1 MGSKGFTIS
10 GFIILTFLLIWFGF
24 NNRKELLGKSNPI
37 AEKADANWWK
47 MQLQDPSTGKVPA
60 NIRKSDLDFVSEHF
74 PLGARSGELQWKNR
88 GPYNIGGRT
97 RALAIDRSNPS
108 RIIAGA
114 ASGGIFLS
122 RNEGKSWKKAST
134 HEHNLSITWI
144 TQDPRIGKE
153 NMWYASTGEA
163 RGASQGA
170 ANFSAH
176 FGGDGVLVSNDFGE
190 TWNRLGRFINDSPQ
204 RQDSLDLSWKIL
216 VDNQSSSTVL
226 LLATPSGI
234 FRSKNQGVT
243 WLNVHGN
250 GATNQIIDLVQ
261 TSSGIWYAAISSGIG
276 SASGLFRSTDGV
288 SFNLVKTPAP
298 NLGRGIIGLNHQ
310 NENSMFVLFES
321 PNSGQKSEFLGRNGY
336 HSLFKYTYI
345 SGNGSGLGGNWENL
359 SMNLPKGIWPFDDY
373 HSQTG
378 YCMDI
383 KVSPYDSNTVALAG
397 VNLNISH
404 NGFSTKGDDKFAGG
418 YYHKI
423 DTPFYQIYPNHHPDV
438 HTVVF
443 HPTDSKIILTGSDG
457 GIHLSRDLYSK
468 QVVWESLNNGYVTTQ
483 FYTLALD
490 KKVGSKKMVGGL
502 QDNGTLYYLADSLH
516 SWSMPVDYDGA
527 YCHFLDY
534 SPYFL
539 AAKQQAGLFKVA
551 VDGSGNRIGFA
562 RIDPIAPSNYLF
574 INPYTIDP
582 NDNRI
587 LFLPNGNVLWR
598 NNDISVFELDNQFV
612 KQTENWEQLNILG
625 VSGLIS
631 AVEVSRE
638 PANILY
644 FGTSGGAVV
653 RVDSSNANYTYKNV
667 TIPNSNGFVSSIAI
681 HPKDANKV
689 VVVFSNY
696 NVYSVFYSETGG
708 DSWEN
713 ISGNIEGEIQP
724 GIPAQFAQINNG
736 PSCRVA
742 KFVEL
747 RDASWLL
754 LGTSVG
760 LFGTL
765 NIDSNSTIWDRVSE
779 SEIGSHV
786 VTAIDYRAADGYLGV
801 ATHGGGVFSSYV
813 TQSGNIIADVTE
825 QQFQKAILFP
835 NPARTNVALRVHEI
849 DEFSTQD
856 IQVYNSRGKA
866 VNIEWH
872 VENNK
877 ISGNIQHLPVGTYII
892 KFSVDAKLYIS
903 RFVKI

>member
-1 MGSKGFTIS
+1 MGSRGFTIG
-10 GFIILTFLLIWFGF
+10 GFIMLTLLIMWFQSNDRNEF
-24 NNRKELLGKSNPI
+24 LVKNNTI

-47 MQLQDPSTGKVPA
+47 MQLQDPATGEIPA
-60 NIRKSDLDFVSEHF
+60 NIRKSDLDFVSENF
-74 PLGARSGELQWKNR
+74 PQGSRSGELKWKNI

-97 RALAIDRSNPS
+97 RALVIDRSKPT

-122 RNEGKSWKKAST
+122 ENEGKNWEKVST

-144 TQDPRIGKE
+144 TQDPRAGKE

-176 FGGDGVLVSNDFGE
+176 FGGDGVLVSNDFGKS
-190 TWNRLGRFINDSPQ
+190 WNRLGSFINDSPQ

-226 LLATPSGI
+226 MLATPSGI
-234 FRSKNQGVT
+234 FRSKNQGASWV
-243 WLNVHGN
+243 NVHGSRQS
-250 GATNQIIDLVQ
+250 NQNIDLVQ
-261 TSSGIWYAAISSGIG
+261 TKSGIWYAAISTGIG
-276 SASGLFRSTDGV
+276 NVSGLFRSVDGK
-288 SFNLVKTPAP
+288 SFNLVRTPAS
-298 NLGRGIIGLNHQ
+298 NLGRGIIGLNYQ

-321 PNSGQKSEFLGRNGY
+321 PNSGQKSEFLGRIGY

-345 SGNGSGLGGNWENL
+345 SGNGSGLGGKWINL
-359 SMNLPKGIWPFDDY
+359 SSNLPNGMWPFDDY

-423 DTPFYQIYPNHHPDV
+423 DTPFYQIYPNHHPDL
-438 HTVVF
+438 HTIIF
-443 HPTDSKIILTGSDG
+443 HPTDPKIILTGSDG
-457 GIHLSRDLYSK
+457 GIHLSRDLYAE

-490 KKVGSKKMVGGL
+490 KKIGSKKMVGGL
-502 QDNGTLYYLADSLH
+502 QDNGTLFYLADSLH

-551 VDGSGNRIGFA
+551 VDGNGNRIGFA
-562 RIDPIAPSNYLF
+562 RIDPVAPSNYLF

-582 NDNRI
+582 NNNRI
-587 LFLPNGNVLWR
+587 LFLPNGNTMWR
-598 NNDISVFELDNQFV
+598 NSDISAFDLDNQFV
-612 KQTENWEQLNILG
+612 KQTKNWEKLNI
-625 VSGLIS
+625 SGISGIIS
-631 AVEVSRE
+631 AVEVSTE
-638 PANILY
+638 PANVLY
-644 FGTSGGAVV
+644 FGTSSGSVV
-653 RVDSSNANYTYKNV
+653 RLDSCNANYSSRIV
-667 TIPNSNGFVSSIAI
+667 TIPNAIGFVSSITI
-681 HPKDANKV
+681 DSKDANKV

-708 DSWEN
+708 DSWQN
-713 ISGNIEGEIQP
+713 ISGNMEGEIQAGVP
-724 GIPAQFAQINNG
+724 PQFAQINNG

-754 LGTSVG
+754 LGTSIG

-765 NIDSNSTIWDRVSE
+765 NIDSNNTVWDRVSE
-779 SEIGSHV
+779 AEIGSNV
-786 VTAIDYRAADGYLGV
+786 VTAIDYRVEDGYLGV

-813 TQSGNIIADVTE
+813 TQSDYVIASAVELQIRELTV
-825 QQFQKAILFP
+825 FP
-835 NPARTNVALRVHEI
+835 NPARSIIALKVGVI
-849 DEFSTQD
+849 DEIHMQD
-856 IQVYNSRGKA
+856 IQVYNSLGNT
-866 VNIEWH
+866 VNVEWH
-872 VENNK
+872 LENNK
-877 ISGNIQHLPVGTYII
+877 FSGNIEHLPVGTYII
-892 KFSVDAKLYIS
+892 KCPIDAKPYII